1 MAKSLDQS
9 EAVTGARQSSKRRV
23 VVTGMG
29 AVTPIGLTMS
39 SVWNAVVEGI
49 VAAGPVRAFDASGF
63 PCQIAYEVDGF
74 KLDSSAL
81 LPGEL
86 QILSAASRYGINA
99 TVEALQAAGLPSA
112 HVDPDRTAVCVG
124 VGMTSP
130 DVRWYHREF
139 SRDAVSE
146 SGLSE
151 SVRNM
156 PFVLTKLCER
166 LANARGGTT
175 TVHTACASSGQSLGE
190 AWEMIACGEADVVL
204 TGGADSMI
212 SPFYFAGFCL
222 LGALSKRNAD
232 PKTASRPFD
241 ENRDGFVLGEGACM
255 LVFEELEHALAR
267 GANILAEVSG
277 YGITESAYRITDLH
291 PEGVGPIEAMQ
302 MALQEASIEPHQVGY
317 INAHGTSTH
326 LNDKIES
333 LAIRKVFG
341 DAPVRVSSTKSMTG
355 HMISAAGAIEF
366 ALCVEALRKQALPPS
381 VNVFQQDPACEIL
394 LTPRTVS
401 DAQLE
406 YALSNS
412 VGFGGSNT
420 ALIARRW
427 RGP

>member
-1 MAKSLDQS
+1 MPEIFAH
-9 EAVTGARQSSKRRV
+9 KRRV
-23 VVTGMG
+23 VVTGVG
-29 AVTPIGLTMS
+29 AVSPIGLTMP

-49 VAAGPVRAFDASGF
+49 VPAGRVRAFDASGF
-63 PCQIAYEVDGF
+63 PCQIAYEVDSF
-74 KLDSSAL
+74 RLNDAAL
-81 LPGEL
+81 GSNELPL
-86 QILSAASRYGINA
+86 LSAASRYGVNA
-99 TVEALQAAGLPSA
+99 AMEALEMAGLPNA
-112 HVDPDRTAVCVG
+112 HVDPERTAVCVG

-130 DVRWYHREF
+130 SVGWYQREF
-139 SRDAVSE
+139 SKEEVSVE
-146 SGLSE
+146 GLHE

-166 LANARGGTT
+166 LAHARAGTT

-190 AWEMIACGEADVVL
+190 AWEMIAHGDADVVL

-222 LGALSKRNAD
+222 LGALSKRNDD
-232 PKTASRPFD
+232 PKAASRPFD
-241 ENRDGFVLGEGACM
+241 QDRDGFVLGEGACM

-267 GANILAEVSG
+267 GATILAEVSG

-302 MALQEASIEPHQVGY
+302 MALQEAGVAPHQVGY

-366 ALCVEALRKQALPPS
+366 AICVEALRRQALPPS
-381 VNVFQQDPACEIL
+381 VNLFQQDPVCEIT
-394 LTPRTVS
+394 LTPTKVC

-420 ALIARRW
+420 ALVARRW
-427 RGP
+427 RNP